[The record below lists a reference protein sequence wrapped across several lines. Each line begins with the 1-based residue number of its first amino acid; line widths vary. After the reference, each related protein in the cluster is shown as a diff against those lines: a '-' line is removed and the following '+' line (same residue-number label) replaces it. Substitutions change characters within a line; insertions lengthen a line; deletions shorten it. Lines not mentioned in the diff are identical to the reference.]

1 MPGALSLGRLFLLRL
16 SKFPVSESL
25 SRYCRNLTLGLV
37 AVWGLVSCSAEKDT
51 FVARNWHNLL
61 AHYNSYYI
69 AREKLSEVELTTWK
83 SIKDNYNRPLA
94 VLPPPGQASSQ
105 TAALDEI
112 VKKASIPI
120 QRHKNSDWVDDSYLI
135 IGKAR
140 YYQDDYENA
149 THTFRYLVSKAKDEN
164 VKHAALIWL
173 LRTYTD
179 MKEYSYAR
187 QATEAALGKVLD
199 KKNKKDFYLAM
210 AHYHSKFRE
219 WPEVLG
225 YVEEALPLMRRN
237 VYRAR
242 MEFLAGQLRQRME
255 DDSMANVHFKMVARC
270 RPPYE
275 LGFNA
280 QVNAAQTLAANDEN
294 GIRKIRKYFRK
305 QLRDE
310 KNFEYQDKIYY
321 EMARFELKQN
331 DVPKALEFANA
342 SLRSKGTTTGM
353 KGYTYLLQGR
363 IFYEKV
369 KRYDLAKIYYDSAVA
384 ALDTTEE
391 NYKAIVKRQ
400 KVLAEFVAQYEIIQK
415 EDSVRALAGLDSNAL
430 KAKLTAM
437 AVKKLRQDA
446 ELARKAEKEAKIA
459 EREEAARAAAQ
470 GTTNGLGGP
479 ATTTTGGQN
488 QPDAGNTL
496 WYFYNPG
503 QVARG
508 KALFTRKWG
517 RRPLEDNWRRSK
529 KELENNEEGDGSGT
543 AGGGKDS
550 TGAKTAKTEQT
561 LDGKDGKEKAKEAPT
576 LSEAEAAAALVAQY
590 KQGLPLTDAA
600 MNESDR
606 KLQPALFTIGKIYD
620 QKLEEPDNALASFVR
635 LTKNYPDYDKDP
647 EALYNLY
654 IIYGRKKMTPQADSV
669 KRVLV
674 AKHPY
679 SVFAKLIDDPEYLAK
694 NRAQTEAAKG
704 VYRQAYGS
712 YKEGRYIEAAQGI
725 ATIRRQYPENS
736 FRDRVDLLAALITAK
751 TIDPTAYKDSL
762 RALEAR
768 YPKSDL
774 QPTIKQM
781 ISIADRFGQGAPIP
795 AAPGDSTRP
804 SEGGAPALAPA
815 SGTSTSRSGPAAWST
830 AGMEGAHIYVALL
843 HTGSLTEQEARQNLI
858 DFNSLYYTQEQLS
871 TATLPFNDELFITR
885 AGDLRSKLIAKLY
898 LQKQESLDGAYD
910 YLEPR
915 IQQYII
921 TPENFRELMR
931 TKDVAGYKRFYE
943 QHYGNR

>member
-1 MPGALSLGRLFLLRL
+1 MQSLGRLFLLRL
-16 SKFPVSESL
+16 STFPVSVSL
-25 SRYCRNLTLGLV
+25 YRFCRNLTFSLA

-69 AREKLSEVELTTWK
+69 AREKLTEVELTTWK

-255 DDSMANVHFKMVARC
+255 DDSMANVHYKMVARC
-270 RPPYE
+270 HPPYE

-294 GIRKIRKYFRK
+294 GTRKIRKYFRK
-305 QLRDE
+305 QLHDE
-310 KNFEYQDKIYY
+310 KNEEFQDKIYY

-331 DVPKALEFANA
+331 DVPKALEYANA

-353 KGYTYLLQGR
+353 KGYTYLLEGR

-415 EDSVRALAGLDSNAL
+415 EDSVRALAVLDSNAL

-437 AVKKLRQDA
+437 ALKKIRQDA
-446 ELARKAEKEAKIA
+446 DLAKQAEKEAKQA
-459 EREEAARAAAQ
+459 EREEAAKAAAQ

-479 ATTTTGGQN
+479 TTSTTGQTSA
-488 QPDAGNTL
+488 DAGGT

-517 RRPLEDNWRRSK
+517 RRVLEDNWRRSK
-529 KELENNEEGDGSGT
+529 KELENTEEGDGSTT

-550 TGAKTAKTEQT
+550 TGAKTANAQS
-561 LDGKDGKEKAKEAPT
+561 GKEGDTQEKGKGKKAPT
-576 LSEAEAAAALVAQY
+576 LSEAESVAALVAQY
-590 KQGLPLTDAA
+590 RQGLPLTDAA
-600 MNESDR
+600 MDESDR

-620 QKLEEPDNALASFVR
+620 QKLEEPDNALMSFVR

-654 IIYGRKKMTPQADSV
+654 IIYGRKKMSPQADSV

-712 YKEGRYIEAAQGI
+712 YKEGRYIEAAQGV

-762 RALEAR
+762 RALQAR

-774 QPTIKQM
+774 QPTIQQM
-781 ISIADRFGQGAPIP
+781 ISIADKFGQ
-795 AAPGDSTRP
+795 AAPVPATTPDSARP
-804 SEGGAPALAPA
+804 SE
-815 SGTSTSRSGPAAWST
+815 SGPTPSQPTATRTGAAVWST
-830 AGMEGAHIYVALL
+830 NGLESAHIYIAVL
-843 HTGSLTEQEARQNLI
+843 HTGSLTEQEARTNLI
-858 DFNSLYYTQEQLS
+858 DFNSLYYTQEQLN
-871 TATLPFNDELFITR
+871 TATLPFNYDFFITR

-915 IQQYII
+915 VQQFII

-931 TKDVAGYKRFYE
+931 TKDLTGYKRFYE
-943 QHYGNR
+943 QHYSNR